1 MKSNTHINQ
10 QILLYSLLV
19 LIVPMILYPQLKANT
34 VNASVL
40 YVILEI
46 GYYFGITYFLNRKAK
61 FINVIQS
68 AGICLLFR
76 VSLGAVLGLLLSG
89 LYVIHIKT
97 ALIIGVA
104 KFFPAVVLHIAL
116 SPFILKPILKQILV
130 VPRVVQ
136 RHAPKPGSRQPL
148 VSPTQSSIVF
158 NSNTTVFPAK
168 EQRSAQPK
176 SGKPGYES
184 TPQAQKD
191 DMNGF
196 DMATRYIAEDNSV
209 QLVVIVDSEG
219 LPLSNFARGTIDVED
234 WAPMALLLHEQNS
247 QVLNR
252 WGLVS
257 PERISLT
264 IDENRIIISREESF
278 SLMVI
283 SKRQPNDILDIRI
296 SKGLNIIKKYVDERY
311 SGSLIVNTESV
322 YA

>member
-1 MKSNTHINQ
+1 MKSNTRINQ

-19 LIVPMILYPQLKANT
+19 LIVPMILYPQLKSSM
-34 VNASVL
+34 VRASVF

-46 GYYFGITYFLNRKAK
+46 GYYFSVAYFLNRKAK
-61 FINVIQS
+61 FIHVVQA
-68 AGICLLFR
+68 AGVCLLFR
-76 VSLGAVLGLLLSG
+76 ISLGAVLGLLLAG
-89 LYVIHIKT
+89 LYIIPVKT
-97 ALIIGVA
+97 ALIIAIV
-104 KFFPAVVLHIAL
+104 KFLPAVILHTGV
-116 SPFILKPILKQILV
+116 SPFILKPIIEQVLV
-130 VPRVVQ
+130 VPRVP
-136 RHAPKPGSRQPL
+136 RHIPQPGSRQPL
-148 VSPTQSSIVF
+148 VSPTQSSSVF
-158 NSNTTVFPAK
+158 NSNTTVFPSK
-168 EQRSAQPK
+168 EQRATQPM
-176 SGKPGYES
+176 SGKPSYEP

-196 DMATRYIAEDNSV
+196 DMASRYIAEDASV
-209 QLVVIVDSEG
+209 QLVVIVDNEG
-219 LPLSNFARGTIDVED
+219 LPLSNVVRGAIDVED

-252 WGLVS
+252 WGLVA

-311 SGSLIVNTESV
+311 GGSLVVNTESV